1 MGKYI
6 AKRILSGVITIVIL
20 ITACFFLM
28 HAIPGSPFSKGEQG
42 VPEAVMQR
50 LNEKYGLDQP
60 LYKQYFTYLNQ
71 ILHGDFGISYKN
83 SSVQVNDLIE
93 RGFPI
98 SARIGILA
106 VLLSLVIGVLLG
118 VTSAVKRGSLFDDIS
133 MVIATIGVCVP
144 LFVISVL
151 LLYLFAGVLK
161 WLPTYG
167 LTTWKH
173 YILPVTCLSFS
184 PIAYI
189 ARMTRSSM
197 LEVMQQ
203 DYIRTARAKGVAERM
218 VILKHGLRNAILPV
232 VTYLGTL
239 IANLLTVHRR
249 ASVRDSGSGQILR
262 GFHHRA
268 RLQHH
273 HGRHHLPRR
282 VRRGLQ
288 SDCGRGLRRHRP
300 AREARRVTGR
310 ILWKKIPVTNCWT
323 KPASPPTRFP
333 APPFPIG
340 RTRGGA
346 SARTSW
352 PCSVW

>member
-6 AKRILSGVITIVIL
+6 FKRILSGVVTILIL

-60 LYKQYFTYLNQ
+60 LYVQYFRYLDN

-83 SSVQVNDLIE
+83 SSVQVNDLIN

-106 VLLSLVIGVLLG
+106 VLFSLVIGILLG
-118 VTSAVKRGSLFDDIS
+118 VISAVKRGSLFDGIA
-133 MVIATIGVCVP
+133 MVLATIGVCVP

-167 LTTWKH
+167 LSSWKH

-232 VTYLGTL
+232 VT
-239 IANLLTVHRR
+239 
-249 ASVRDSGSGQILR
+249 
-262 GFHHRA
+262 
-268 RLQHH
+268 
-273 HGRHHLPRR
+273 
-282 VRRGLQ
+282 
-288 SDCGRGLRRHRP
+288 
-300 AREARRVTGR
+300 
-310 ILWKKIPVTNCWT
+310 
-323 KPASPPTRFP
+323 
-333 APPFPIG
+333 
-340 RTRGGA
+340 
-346 SARTSW
+346 
-352 PCSVW
+352 

>member
-1 MGKYI
+1 MRTEPLS
-6 AKRILSGVITIVIL
+6 AKGAGVAKALATKNPVSERMRSIRRVLWVIL
-20 ITACFFLM
+20 VLNL
-28 HAIPGSPFSKGEQG
+28 
-42 VPEAVMQR
+42 AVAAA
-50 LNEKYGLDQP
+50 KYVYGLMSGSASMQADGIHSVFDSAGNVVGLVGIALAARP
-60 LYKQYFTYLNQ
+60 ADDSHPYGHAKFETY
-71 ILHGDFGISYKN
+71 
-83 SSVQVNDLIE
+83 
-93 RGFPI
+93 
-98 SARIGILA
+98 A
-106 VLLSLVIGVLLG
+106 SLVIGVLLG
-118 VTSAVKRGSLFDDIS
+118 VTSAVKRGSLFDGIS

-239 IANLLTVHRR
+239 IANLLTGSFIVERLF
-249 ASVRDSGSGQILR
+249 AIPGLGKYFVDSITARDYNIIMGVTIFLGVFVVACNLIVDVVY
-262 GFHHRA
+262 GVID
-268 RLQHH
+268 
-273 HGRHHLPRR
+273 PR
-282 VRRGLQ
+282 VKL
-288 SDCGRGLRRHRP
+288 D
-300 AREARRVTGR
+300 E
-310 ILWKKIPVTNCWT
+310 
-323 KPASPPTRFP
+323 
-333 APPFPIG
+333 
-340 RTRGGA
+340 
-346 SARTSW
+346 
-352 PCSVW
+352 

>member
-1 MGKYI
+1 
-6 AKRILSGVITIVIL
+6 
-20 ITACFFLM
+20 M

-60 LYKQYFTYLNQ
+60 LYVQYFRYLDQ

-83 SSVQVNDLIE
+83 SNVQVNDLIN

-106 VLLSLVIGVLLG
+106 VLVSLVIGILLG
-118 VTSAVKRGSLFDDIS
+118 VISAVKRGSLFDGIA
-133 MVIATIGVCVP
+133 MVLATIGVCVP

-167 LTTWKH
+167 LSSWKH

-218 VILKHGLRNAILPV
+218 VILKHGLRNAVLPV

-239 IANLLTVHRR
+239 IANLLTGSFIVERLF
-249 ASVRDSGSGQILR
+249 AIPGLGKYFVDSITARDYNIIMGVTIFLGVFVVTCNLIVDVVY
-262 GFHHRA
+262 GIID
-268 RLQHH
+268 
-273 HGRHHLPRR
+273 PR
-282 VRRGLQ
+282 VKL
-288 SDCGRGLRRHRP
+288 D
-300 AREARRVTGR
+300 E
-310 ILWKKIPVTNCWT
+310 
-323 KPASPPTRFP
+323 
-333 APPFPIG
+333 
-340 RTRGGA
+340 
-346 SARTSW
+346 
-352 PCSVW
+352 

>member
-118 VTSAVKRGSLFDDIS
+118 VTSAVKRGSLFDGIS

-197 LEVMQQ
+197 LEVMRQ
-203 DYIRTARAKGVAERM
+203 DYVTTARAKGVSKKDVTFR
-218 VILKHGLRNAILPV
+218 HQLRNSMIPIVTTMGMRLGSMVGSTVLIESLFVIPGLGSVMMNGISNRDFMLVANGVLIISIFVAICNLV
-232 VTYLGTL
+232 V
-239 IANLLTVHRR
+239 
-249 ASVRDSGSGQILR
+249 DILY
-262 GFHHRA
+262 GIID
-268 RLQHH
+268 
-273 HGRHHLPRR
+273 P
-282 VRRGLQ
+282 
-288 SDCGRGLRRHRP
+288 
-300 AREARRVTGR
+300 
-310 ILWKKIPVTNCWT
+310 
-323 KPASPPTRFP
+323 
-333 APPFPIG
+333 
-340 RTRGGA
+340 RTR
-346 SARTSW
+346 
-352 PCSVW
+352 

>member
-71 ILHGDFGISYKN
+71 ILHGDFGISYK
-83 SSVQVNDLIE
+83 
-93 RGFPI
+93 
-98 SARIGILA
+98 
-106 VLLSLVIGVLLG
+106 LG
-118 VTSAVKRGSLFDDIS
+118 VTSAVKRGSLFDGIS

-218 VILKHGLRNAILPV
+218 VILKHGLRNAILSV

-239 IANLLTVHRR
+239 IANLLTGSFIVERLF
-249 ASVRDSGSGQILR
+249 AIPGLGKYFVDSITARDYNIIMGVTIFLGVFVVACNLIVDVVY
-262 GFHHRA
+262 GVID
-268 RLQHH
+268 
-273 HGRHHLPRR
+273 PR
-282 VRRGLQ
+282 VQL
-288 SDCGRGLRRHRP
+288 D
-300 AREARRVTGR
+300 E
-310 ILWKKIPVTNCWT
+310 
-323 KPASPPTRFP
+323 
-333 APPFPIG
+333 
-340 RTRGGA
+340 
-346 SARTSW
+346 
-352 PCSVW
+352 

>member
-1 MGKYI
+1 MKSGKTAGKMKRKANRGTGFKYAVSKIVQCAATLFVLSLVVFVISRI
-6 AKRILSGVITIVIL
+6 A
-20 ITACFFLM
+20 
-28 HAIPGSPFSKGEQG
+28 PGDPLRAFYG
-42 VPEAVMQR
+42 EAVERMSAEQLADARTR
-50 LNEKYGLDQP
+50 LGLDESIFT
-60 LYKQYFTYLNQ
+60 QYINWLSSAF
-71 ILHGDFGISYKN
+71 HGDFGISYKN

-118 VTSAVKRGSLFDDIS
+118 VTSAVKRGSLFDGIS

-239 IANLLTVHRR
+239 IANLLTGSFIVERLF
-249 ASVRDSGSGQILR
+249 AIPGLGKYFVDSITARDYNIIMGVTIFLGVFVVACNLIVDVVY
-262 GFHHRA
+262 GVID
-268 RLQHH
+268 
-273 HGRHHLPRR
+273 PR
-282 VRRGLQ
+282 VKL
-288 SDCGRGLRRHRP
+288 D
-300 AREARRVTGR
+300 E
-310 ILWKKIPVTNCWT
+310 
-323 KPASPPTRFP
+323 
-333 APPFPIG
+333 
-340 RTRGGA
+340 
-346 SARTSW
+346 
-352 PCSVW
+352 

>member
-6 AKRILSGVITIVIL
+6 AKRILSGVITIVML
-20 ITACFFLM
+20 TTACFFLM
-28 HAIPGSPFSKGEQG
+28 HAIPGSPFAKGEQG

-60 LYKQYFTYLNQ
+60 LYKQYFTYLDQ

-98 SARIGILA
+98 SARIGIL
-106 VLLSLVIGVLLG
+106 
-118 VTSAVKRGSLFDDIS
+118 VKRGSLFDGIS

-167 LTTWKH
+167 LSTWKH

-239 IANLLTVHRR
+239 IANLLTGSFIVERLF
-249 ASVRDSGSGQILR
+249 AIPGLGKYFVDSITARDYNIIMGVTIFLGVFVVACNLLVDVVYGVID
-262 GFHHRA
+262 
-268 RLQHH
+268 
-273 HGRHHLPRR
+273 PR
-282 VRRGLQ
+282 VKL
-288 SDCGRGLRRHRP
+288 D
-300 AREARRVTGR
+300 E
-310 ILWKKIPVTNCWT
+310 
-323 KPASPPTRFP
+323 
-333 APPFPIG
+333 
-340 RTRGGA
+340 
-346 SARTSW
+346 
-352 PCSVW
+352 

>member
-6 AKRILSGVITIVIL
+6 VKRILSGVITILIL

-28 HAIPGSPFSKGEQG
+28 YAIPGSPFSKGEQG

-60 LYKQYFTYLNQ
+60 LYVQYFRYLDQ

-83 SSVQVNDLIE
+83 SSVQVNDLIN

-106 VLLSLVIGVLLG
+106 VLISLVIGILLG
-118 VTSAVKRGSLFDDIS
+118 VISAVKRGSLFDGIA
-133 MVIATIGVCVP
+133 MVLATIGVCVP

-167 LTTWKH
+167 LSSWKH

-239 IANLLTVHRR
+239 IANLLTGSFIVERLF
-249 ASVRDSGSGQILR
+249 AIPGLGKYFVDSITARDYNIIMGVTIFLGVFVVTCNLIVDVVY
-262 GFHHRA
+262 GIID
-268 RLQHH
+268 
-273 HGRHHLPRR
+273 PR
-282 VRRGLQ
+282 VKL
-288 SDCGRGLRRHRP
+288 D
-300 AREARRVTGR
+300 E
-310 ILWKKIPVTNCWT
+310 
-323 KPASPPTRFP
+323 
-333 APPFPIG
+333 
-340 RTRGGA
+340 
-346 SARTSW
+346 
-352 PCSVW
+352 

>member
-1 MGKYI
+1 M
-6 AKRILSGVITIVIL
+6 
-20 ITACFFLM
+20 
-28 HAIPGSPFSKGEQG
+28 
-42 VPEAVMQR
+42 
-50 LNEKYGLDQP
+50 
-60 LYKQYFTYLNQ
+60 
-71 ILHGDFGISYKN
+71 
-83 SSVQVNDLIE
+83 QVNDLIE

-118 VTSAVKRGSLFDDIS
+118 VTSAVKRGSLFDGIS
-133 MVIATIGVCVP
+133 MVIATI
-144 LFVISVL
+144 
-151 LLYLFAGVLK
+151 GVLK

-239 IANLLTVHRR
+239 IANLLTGSFIVERLF
-249 ASVRDSGSGQILR
+249 AIPGLGKYFVDSITARDYNIIMGVTIFLGVFVVACNLIVDVVY
-262 GFHHRA
+262 GVID
-268 RLQHH
+268 
-273 HGRHHLPRR
+273 PR
-282 VRRGLQ
+282 VKL
-288 SDCGRGLRRHRP
+288 D
-300 AREARRVTGR
+300 E
-310 ILWKKIPVTNCWT
+310 
-323 KPASPPTRFP
+323 
-333 APPFPIG
+333 
-340 RTRGGA
+340 
-346 SARTSW
+346 
-352 PCSVW
+352 

>member
-28 HAIPGSPFSKGEQG
+28 HAIPGSPFAKGEQG

-60 LYKQYFTYLNQ
+60 LYKQYFTYLDQ

-106 VLLSLVIGVLLG
+106 VLLSLVVGVLLG
-118 VTSAVKRGSLFDDIS
+118 VTSAVKRGSLFDGIS

-167 LTTWKH
+167 LSTWKH

-218 VILKHGLRNAILPV
+218 VILKHGLRNAILPT
-232 VTYLGTL
+232 VTVLGMSEVCIENYSGITEYTDTL
-239 IANLLTVHRR
+239 
-249 ASVRDSGSGQILR
+249 VRIRTKHGQIQLKGSCLEIEFYTNDEMKITGSINLIEFQEGRNLR
-262 GFHHRA
+262 
-268 RLQHH
+268 
-273 HGRHHLPRR
+273 
-282 VRRGLQ
+282 
-288 SDCGRGLRRHRP
+288 
-300 AREARRVTGR
+300 
-310 ILWKKIPVTNCWT
+310 
-323 KPASPPTRFP
+323 
-333 APPFPIG
+333 
-340 RTRGGA
+340 
-346 SARTSW
+346 
-352 PCSVW
+352 

>member
-1 MGKYI
+1 
-6 AKRILSGVITIVIL
+6 
-20 ITACFFLM
+20 M

-60 LYKQYFTYLNQ
+60 LYVQYFRYLDQ

-83 SSVQVNDLIE
+83 SSVQVNDLIN

-106 VLLSLVIGVLLG
+106 VLISLVIGILLG
-118 VTSAVKRGSLFDDIS
+118 VISAVKRGSLFDGIA
-133 MVIATIGVCVP
+133 MVLATIGVCVP

-167 LTTWKH
+167 LSSWKH

-239 IANLLTVHRR
+239 IANLLTGSFIVERLF
-249 ASVRDSGSGQILR
+249 AIPGLGKYFVDSITARDYNIIMGVTIFLGVFVVTCNLIVDVVY
-262 GFHHRA
+262 GIID
-268 RLQHH
+268 
-273 HGRHHLPRR
+273 PR
-282 VRRGLQ
+282 VKL
-288 SDCGRGLRRHRP
+288 D
-300 AREARRVTGR
+300 E
-310 ILWKKIPVTNCWT
+310 
-323 KPASPPTRFP
+323 
-333 APPFPIG
+333 
-340 RTRGGA
+340 
-346 SARTSW
+346 
-352 PCSVW
+352 

>member
-118 VTSAVKRGSLFDDIS
+118 VTSAVKRGSLFDGIS

-218 VILKHGLRNAILPV
+218 VILKHGLQQRDSAGCDLSGHVDRQPADR
-232 VTYLGTL
+232 L
-239 IANLLTVHRR
+239 VHRR

-262 GFHHRA
+262 GSITA
-268 RLQHH
+268 RDYQYHMGVTIFL
-273 HGRHHLPRR
+273 GVFVVACNLIVDVVYGVIDPR
-282 VRRGLQ
+282 VKL
-288 SDCGRGLRRHRP
+288 D
-300 AREARRVTGR
+300 E
-310 ILWKKIPVTNCWT
+310 
-323 KPASPPTRFP
+323 
-333 APPFPIG
+333 
-340 RTRGGA
+340 
-346 SARTSW
+346 
-352 PCSVW
+352 

>member
-1 MGKYI
+1 M
-6 AKRILSGVITIVIL
+6 
-20 ITACFFLM
+20 
-28 HAIPGSPFSKGEQG
+28 
-42 VPEAVMQR
+42 
-50 LNEKYGLDQP
+50 
-60 LYKQYFTYLNQ
+60 
-71 ILHGDFGISYKN
+71 
-83 SSVQVNDLIE
+83 
-93 RGFPI
+93 
-98 SARIGILA
+98 
-106 VLLSLVIGVLLG
+106 
-118 VTSAVKRGSLFDDIS
+118 TSAVKRGSLFDGIS

-239 IANLLTVHRR
+239 IANLLTGSFIVERLF
-249 ASVRDSGSGQILR
+249 AIPGLGKYFVDSITARDYNIIMGVTIFLGVFVVACNLIVDVVY
-262 GFHHRA
+262 GVID
-268 RLQHH
+268 
-273 HGRHHLPRR
+273 PR
-282 VRRGLQ
+282 VKL
-288 SDCGRGLRRHRP
+288 D
-300 AREARRVTGR
+300 E
-310 ILWKKIPVTNCWT
+310 
-323 KPASPPTRFP
+323 
-333 APPFPIG
+333 
-340 RTRGGA
+340 
-346 SARTSW
+346 
-352 PCSVW
+352 

>member
-1 MGKYI
+1 MILSVFDERSKPAFAFIFFSKGGRLVGKYI

-28 HAIPGSPFSKGEQG
+28 HAIPGSPFAKGEQG

-60 LYKQYFTYLNQ
+60 LYKQYFTYLDQ

-106 VLLSLVIGVLLG
+106 VLLSLVVGVLLG
-118 VTSAVKRGSLFDDIS
+118 VTSAVKRGSLFDGIS
-133 MVIATIGVCVP
+133 MVIATIGVSVP

-167 LTTWKH
+167 LSTWKH

-239 IANLLTVHRR
+239 IANLLTGSFIVERLF
-249 ASVRDSGSGQILR
+249 AIPGLGKYFVDSITARDYNIIMGVTIFLGVFVVACNLLVDVVYGVID
-262 GFHHRA
+262 
-268 RLQHH
+268 
-273 HGRHHLPRR
+273 PR
-282 VRRGLQ
+282 VKL
-288 SDCGRGLRRHRP
+288 D
-300 AREARRVTGR
+300 E
-310 ILWKKIPVTNCWT
+310 
-323 KPASPPTRFP
+323 
-333 APPFPIG
+333 
-340 RTRGGA
+340 
-346 SARTSW
+346 
-352 PCSVW
+352 

>member
-1 MGKYI
+1 MILSVFDERSKPAFAFIFFSKGGRLVGKYI

-28 HAIPGSPFSKGEQG
+28 HAIPGSPFAKGEQG

-60 LYKQYFTYLNQ
+60 LYKQYFTYLDQ

-118 VTSAVKRGSLFDDIS
+118 VTSAVKRGSLFDGIS

-173 YILPVTCLSFS
+173 YILPVTCLSF
-184 PIAYI
+184 
-189 ARMTRSSM
+189 
-197 LEVMQQ
+197 
-203 DYIRTARAKGVAERM
+203 
-218 VILKHGLRNAILPV
+218 
-232 VTYLGTL
+232 
-239 IANLLTVHRR
+239 RR
-249 ASVRDSGSGQILR
+249 L
-262 GFHHRA
+262 
-268 RLQHH
+268 
-273 HGRHHLPRR
+273 
-282 VRRGLQ
+282 
-288 SDCGRGLRRHRP
+288 
-300 AREARRVTGR
+300 
-310 ILWKKIPVTNCWT
+310 
-323 KPASPPTRFP
+323 
-333 APPFPIG
+333 
-340 RTRGGA
+340 
-346 SARTSW
+346 RTSRA
-352 PCSVW
+352 

>member
-60 LYKQYFTYLNQ
+60 LYKQ

-118 VTSAVKRGSLFDDIS
+118 VTSAVKRGSLFDGIS

-167 LTTWKH
+167 LSTWKH

-239 IANLLTVHRR
+239 IANLLTGSFIVERLF
-249 ASVRDSGSGQILR
+249 AIPGLGKYFVDSITARDYNIIMGVTIFLGVFVVACNLLVDVVYGVID
-262 GFHHRA
+262 
-268 RLQHH
+268 
-273 HGRHHLPRR
+273 PR
-282 VRRGLQ
+282 VKL
-288 SDCGRGLRRHRP
+288 D
-300 AREARRVTGR
+300 E
-310 ILWKKIPVTNCWT
+310 
-323 KPASPPTRFP
+323 
-333 APPFPIG
+333 
-340 RTRGGA
+340 
-346 SARTSW
+346 
-352 PCSVW
+352 

>member
-118 VTSAVKRGSLFDDIS
+118 VTSAVKRGSLFDGIS

-161 WLPTYG
+161 WLA
-167 LTTWKH
+167 LSTWKP

-239 IANLLTVHRR
+239 IANLLTGSFIVERLF
-249 ASVRDSGSGQILR
+249 AIPGLGKYFVDSITARDYNIIMGVTIFLGVFVVACNLIVDVVY
-262 GFHHRA
+262 GVID
-268 RLQHH
+268 
-273 HGRHHLPRR
+273 PR
-282 VRRGLQ
+282 VKL
-288 SDCGRGLRRHRP
+288 D
-300 AREARRVTGR
+300 E
-310 ILWKKIPVTNCWT
+310 
-323 KPASPPTRFP
+323 
-333 APPFPIG
+333 
-340 RTRGGA
+340 
-346 SARTSW
+346 
-352 PCSVW
+352 

>member
-6 AKRILSGVITIVIL
+6 TKRILSGVITIVIL

-28 HAIPGSPFSKGEQG
+28 HAIPGSPFSNGEQG

-118 VTSAVKRGSLFDDIS
+118 VTSAVKRGSLFDGIS

-197 LEVMQQ
+197 LEVMRQ
-203 DYIRTARAKGVAERM
+203 DYVTTARAKGVSKKDVTFR
-218 VILKHGLRNAILPV
+218 HQLRNSMIPIVTTMGMRLGSMVGSTVLIESLFVIPGLGSVMMNGISNRDFMLVANGVLIISIFVAICNLV
-232 VTYLGTL
+232 V
-239 IANLLTVHRR
+239 
-249 ASVRDSGSGQILR
+249 DILY
-262 GFHHRA
+262 GIID
-268 RLQHH
+268 
-273 HGRHHLPRR
+273 P
-282 VRRGLQ
+282 
-288 SDCGRGLRRHRP
+288 
-300 AREARRVTGR
+300 
-310 ILWKKIPVTNCWT
+310 
-323 KPASPPTRFP
+323 
-333 APPFPIG
+333 
-340 RTRGGA
+340 RTR
-346 SARTSW
+346 
-352 PCSVW
+352 

>member
-42 VPEAVMQR
+42 VPGSRDAAPQR
-50 LNEKYGLDQP
+50 EIRSGSAALS
-60 LYKQYFTYLNQ
+60 KQYFIYLNQ

-118 VTSAVKRGSLFDDIS
+118 VTSAVKRGSLFDGIS

-239 IANLLTVHRR
+239 IANLLTGSFIVERLF
-249 ASVRDSGSGQILR
+249 AIPGLGKYFVDSITARDYNIIMGVTIFLGVFVVACNLIVDVVY
-262 GFHHRA
+262 GVID
-268 RLQHH
+268 
-273 HGRHHLPRR
+273 PR
-282 VRRGLQ
+282 VKL
-288 SDCGRGLRRHRP
+288 D
-300 AREARRVTGR
+300 E
-310 ILWKKIPVTNCWT
+310 
-323 KPASPPTRFP
+323 
-333 APPFPIG
+333 
-340 RTRGGA
+340 
-346 SARTSW
+346 
-352 PCSVW
+352 

>member
-28 HAIPGSPFSKGEQG
+28 HAIPGSPFAKGEQG

-60 LYKQYFTYLNQ
+60 LYKQYFTYLDQ

-106 VLLSLVIGVLLG
+106 VLLSLVVGVLLG
-118 VTSAVKRGSLFDDIS
+118 VTSAVKRGSLFDGIS

-167 LTTWKH
+167 LSTWKH

-218 VILKHGLRNAILPV
+218 VILKLGLRNAILLTGSVIVERLFAIPGLGKYFVDSITARDYNIIMGVTIFLGVFV
-232 VTYLGTL
+232 V
-239 IANLLTVHRR
+239 ACNLLVD
-249 ASVRDSGSGQILR
+249 VVYGVID
-262 GFHHRA
+262 
-268 RLQHH
+268 
-273 HGRHHLPRR
+273 PR
-282 VRRGLQ
+282 VKL
-288 SDCGRGLRRHRP
+288 D
-300 AREARRVTGR
+300 E
-310 ILWKKIPVTNCWT
+310 
-323 KPASPPTRFP
+323 
-333 APPFPIG
+333 
-340 RTRGGA
+340 
-346 SARTSW
+346 
-352 PCSVW
+352 

>member
-1 MGKYI
+1 M
-6 AKRILSGVITIVIL
+6 L
-20 ITACFFLM
+20 
-28 HAIPGSPFSKGEQG
+28 
-42 VPEAVMQR
+42 
-50 LNEKYGLDQP
+50 LD
-60 LYKQYFTYLNQ
+60 Q

-83 SSVQVNDLIE
+83 SSVQVNDLIN

-106 VLLSLVIGVLLG
+106 VLVSLVIGILLG
-118 VTSAVKRGSLFDDIS
+118 VISAVKRGSLFDGIA
-133 MVIATIGVCVP
+133 MVLATIGVCVP

-167 LTTWKH
+167 LSSWKH

-239 IANLLTVHRR
+239 IANLLTGSFIVERLF
-249 ASVRDSGSGQILR
+249 AIPGLGKYFVDSITARDYNIIMGVTIFLGVFVVTCNLIVDVVY
-262 GFHHRA
+262 GIID
-268 RLQHH
+268 
-273 HGRHHLPRR
+273 PR
-282 VRRGLQ
+282 VKL
-288 SDCGRGLRRHRP
+288 D
-300 AREARRVTGR
+300 E
-310 ILWKKIPVTNCWT
+310 
-323 KPASPPTRFP
+323 
-333 APPFPIG
+333 
-340 RTRGGA
+340 
-346 SARTSW
+346 
-352 PCSVW
+352 

>member
-1 MGKYI
+1 
-6 AKRILSGVITIVIL
+6 
-20 ITACFFLM
+20 
-28 HAIPGSPFSKGEQG
+28 
-42 VPEAVMQR
+42 
-50 LNEKYGLDQP
+50 
-60 LYKQYFTYLNQ
+60 
-71 ILHGDFGISYKN
+71 
-83 SSVQVNDLIE
+83 
-93 RGFPI
+93 
-98 SARIGILA
+98 
-106 VLLSLVIGVLLG
+106 
-118 VTSAVKRGSLFDDIS
+118 

-239 IANLLTVHRR
+239 IANR
-249 ASVRDSGSGQILR
+249 
-262 GFHHRA
+262 
-268 RLQHH
+268 
-273 HGRHHLPRR
+273 
-282 VRRGLQ
+282 
-288 SDCGRGLRRHRP
+288 
-300 AREARRVTGR
+300 
-310 ILWKKIPVTNCWT
+310 
-323 KPASPPTRFP
+323 
-333 APPFPIG
+333 
-340 RTRGGA
+340 
-346 SARTSW
+346 
-352 PCSVW
+352 